1 MPFITEIR
9 DIYHTSH
16 ASIYL
21 ILPLSGRIERGG
33 NAHTHEA
40 CSHRRVC
47 SMPIL
52 RLVFEG
58 IDGRTN
64 VSSRKYSS
72 PGKIVYIMQTL
83 KHFLALRKTNPF
95 NRKSKHH
102 FEHSFAS
109 KAEPFVSIKILTAVV
124 LHNRYSE
131 NFWPQ
136 SSTVVIPSI
145 YRRLF
150 YQLRQLKSTKSLKKS
165 SSKLL

>member
-1 MPFITEIR
+1 MMPFITEIR

-72 PGKIVYIMQTL
+72 PGKIVYIMKTF
-83 KHFLALRKTNPF
+83 KALF
-95 NRKSKHH
+95 
-102 FEHSFAS
+102 SFA
-109 KAEPFVSIKILTAVV
+109 KNQPF
-124 LHNRYSE
+124 
-131 NFWPQ
+131 Q
-136 SSTVVIPSI
+136 SQVKTP
-145 YRRLF
+145 L
-150 YQLRQLKSTKSLKKS
+150 
-165 SSKLL
+165 